1 MGARKGWTWLVGMM
15 VLGCGGGGVVDTIP
29 PEVREVQVSPSSLV
43 RRGQEVT
50 VEATVVD
57 EGSGVERVEAQVAYP
72 DGSSRGEEM
81 GRGEG
86 DRWRVVFPAQ
96 WDAGKVEVGAEG
108 LVVRVVVVA
117 HDGAGNEGRSGERQ
131 VRATLDPPTPP
142 PEL

>member
-1 MGARKGWTWLVGMM
+1 MGARKGWTGLVGMM
-15 VLGCGGGGVVDTIP
+15 LLGCGGGVVDVIP
-29 PEVREVQVSPSSLV
+29 PEVREVGVDPSSLV

-57 EGSGVERVEAQVAYP
+57 EGSGVERVEARVVYP
-72 DGSSRGEEM
+72 DGSSRKEEM
-81 GRGEG
+81 RRGEG

-96 WDAGKVEVGAEG
+96 WDAGKVGVEG
-108 LVVRVVVVA
+108 LVVKVVVVA
-117 HDGAGNEGRSGERQ
+117 YDRAGNEGRSGERQ